1 MTERRD
7 GVTISQVAKAAGVAR
22 SSVSR
27 AFTKPDMLSPQTV
40 QRILQVADELGYV
53 PNHTARALSTG
64 RHGNVALIV
73 PDVANPF
80 FPPLIRAAQME
91 ADRFDFCVFL
101 GNSDEKAKQEDK
113 LVGRFSGQVEGLIL
127 ASSRLSDDH
136 IRAHAALRPLVL
148 INRDVEGIPRIL
160 IDSGSGVSEA
170 VAHLAELGHKSL
182 VYVSGPSSSWS
193 NAQRR
198 SAVRKSASALGLQVQ
213 TIAAT
218 VPSFQ
223 AGRDA
228 VPAIIKSGATAVVAF
243 DDLMAQGILAGL
255 SEAGLKVPQAFSVV
269 GCDDVLGAATY
280 PPLTTVSNRSVE
292 AGKAAFSLLMDMLNN
307 GAIRDVRYM
316 LETHVVV
323 RETTGPA
330 PR

>member
-7 GVTISQVAKAAGVAR
+7 GVTISQVAEAAGVAR

-27 AFTKPDMLSPQTV
+27 AFTKPEMLSAETV
-40 QRILQVADELGYV
+40 ERILRIADELGYV
-53 PNHTARALSTG
+53 PNPTARALSTG

-113 LVGRFSGQVEGLIL
+113 LVGRFTGQVEGLIL
-127 ASSRLSDDH
+127 ASTRLSDERV
-136 IRAHAALRPLVL
+136 RAHAAQRPLVL

-170 VAHLAELGHKSL
+170 VAHLAELGHRSL

-198 SAVRKSASALGLQVQ
+198 SAVRRSANALGLTVQ

-228 VPAIIKSGATAVVAF
+228 VPALLKSGATAVVAF

-255 SEAGLKVPQAFSVV
+255 SEAGIRVPEQFSVV
-269 GCDDVLGAATY
+269 GCDDVLGATTY
-280 PPLTTVSNRSVE
+280 PPLTTVSNRSVQ
-292 AGKAAFSLLMDMLNN
+292 AGKAAFSLLMDMLGN

-323 RETTGPA
+323 RQTTGVA
-330 PR
+330 PK